1 MIRRFVIRVEIE
13 YVSATEAKSKELKK
27 KFITTFFG
35 IVRRHPT
42 MSKKGDFR
50 DLLVAKR
57 ANKYEKSE
65 ITQFWRSQN
74 EAKYHLLL

>member
-13 YVSATEAKSKELKK
+13 YVSATEAKSKELKIF
-27 KFITTFFG
+27 FITTFFG

-57 ANKYEKSE
+57 AKKYGK
-65 ITQFWRSQN
+65 
-74 EAKYHLLL
+74 K